1 MNIKK
6 LFTTKLGFSSQN
18 DLIESHLTFKGNL
31 DLTNRL
37 DNKIYLYENS
47 KQANTTFYLFDE
59 NLNPEEIKT
68 VHKHIW
74 LENKADLFI
83 FPKND
88 QIEIRYS
95 KTTPQKKS
103 IKIDS
108 IPTNVED
115 NILLEKISKIHF
127 DSGIFWLTYK
137 NALKRIQK
145 QRQTV
150 DVKLIETLEH
160 LRGDLEKIYSKIISD
175 ETERKNIIQAL
186 IDRTLFI
193 KFLED
198 RKIINSY
205 FFEHYF
211 QDNNLTYKKL
221 LKKGIEENNAS
232 GMNKLFEKINI
243 ICNNILFKKPYI
255 ETSYLLPDILNV
267 LYHTI
272 SQTGLRSKQLYL
284 FDFEFDIIPIEFISH
299 IYEVFLEEKQKKEGI
314 YYTPKGLANLV
325 LDSVI
330 GKNKYGKVL
339 DPSCGSG
346 IFLVLAFRRMLKS
359 KKLNSS
365 NILNT
370 FELIKKRNKF
380 LKSNIFGIE
389 KEPTARRLTIFSLY
403 LEMLN
408 DIEPEKIKEL
418 IKVII
423 EDKNLKLFP
432 ENFEENIFRGNAIV
446 TDDNKKPF
454 KNEKFDFIIGN
465 PPWKLIDAIE
475 DKEEDKYWIANQ
487 QYLSGK
493 KQLSQCFLLEI
504 KNWSRQNTKYGFVIN
519 SSNFYNETYTK
530 FQDFFFNNYNI
541 KKFYELSKIKK
552 ILFRSSKEDASVV
565 IFKNITGQK
574 NQIRYLSPDLSDFAE
589 TFRIILI
596 KEEYIISIQQ
606 KDLIDKKVSLRDFLI
621 GNKNDIELIKKFQNN
636 NYQPLSNYLLNQNFI
651 HNGLQ
656 LIGWKKVAKEFQIEN
671 WNKLSKEEKDSY
683 KSQFFEKYT
692 RSSIDNT
699 FKIPFIRNLIPFKI
713 KNIDYYLEDIFESG
727 NKNKFER
734 VRKRN
739 TDIYLGK
746 RILFKRIGKSISAV
760 LVKDKLYFDFDI
772 YILKL
777 QQDYYDII
785 LAIMN
790 SSLVEYYISLKHR
803 LRAASSFTKSTI
815 QRLLTIPIPEIVIMQ
830 DNIKNQSHSLYQ
842 TTINNIIELS
852 QKLTKGEHSF
862 EEKKE
867 ELDNLIFDLYDL
879 NILERDRILDFFKTG
894 NAKESDIKEYCKTFN
909 TVFKPYLK
917 DGVNL
922 RFEYYYQKDSFPID
936 FTGVKIIFERKE
948 ESKNKPPMISKV
960 VNYLT
965 LDLLKSIGSHNILEL
980 KERIYGDNCIY
991 IIKDKNIKS
1000 WTVTKAVEDAQAEI
1014 KRICK

>member
-18 DLIESHLTFKGNL
+18 DLIESHLTFKDNQC
-31 DLTNRL
+31 LTNKL
-37 DNKIYLYENS
+37 EDKIYLYENS

-59 NLNPEEIKT
+59 NLKPDEIRT
-68 VHKHIW
+68 VHKRIW
-74 LENKADLFI
+74 NENKADLFI

-88 QIEIRYS
+88 QIEIRYT
-95 KTTPQKKS
+95 KTTPKKEP
-103 IKIDS
+103 ILIDT
-108 IPTNVED
+108 IPANEED
-115 NILLEKISKIHF
+115 NKLLEKISKTHF

-137 NALKRIQK
+137 DALKRIQK

-150 DVKLIETLEH
+150 DVKLIETLEY
-160 LRGDLEKIYSKIISD
+160 LRGELEKIYSEIISD
-175 ETERKNIIQAL
+175 ESEKKNIIQAL

-205 FFEHYF
+205 FFEHF
-211 QDNNLTYKKL
+211 FKDDKFKEYKDILYEK
-221 LKKGIEENNAS
+221 NAD
-232 GMNKLFEKINI
+232 KINKFFDKI
-243 ICNNILFKKPYI
+243 NKICNNILFEEPIIKQK
-255 ETSYLLPDILNV
+255 YLLSNV
-267 LYHTI
+267 LELLYHTI
-272 SQTGLRSKQLYL
+272 SQTGLRSGQLNL

-299 IYEVFLEEKQKKEGI
+299 IYEVFLEDKRKKEGI
-314 YYTPKGLANLV
+314 YYTPEGLTNLV
-325 LDSVI
+325 LDAVI

-346 IFLVLAFRRMLKS
+346 IFLVLAFRRMLRA
-359 KKLNSS
+359 KKMNSS
-365 NILNT
+365 NIPDTLD
-370 FELIKKRNKF
+370 LIKKRNEF

-403 LEMLN
+403 LEILN

-432 ENFEENIFRGNAIV
+432 ENFEENIFPGNAV
-446 TDDNKKPF
+446 ETDDSKKPF

-465 PPWKLIDAIE
+465 PPWKLIDVIE
-475 DKEEDKYWIANQ
+475 DKKEDKYWIANQ
-487 QYLSGK
+487 QNLGGK

-519 SSNFYNETYTK
+519 SSNFYNETHIK
-530 FQDFFFNNYNI
+530 FQDFFLNNYEI
-541 KKFYELSKIKK
+541 EIFYELSKIKK
-552 ILFRSSKEDASVV
+552 ILFKSSKEDASVV
-565 IFKNITGQK
+565 IFKNITEQK

-589 TFRIILI
+589 TFRVILL
-596 KEEYIISIQQ
+596 KEEDIISIQQ
-606 KDLIDKKVSLRDFLI
+606 KDLIDKKVNLRDFLI

-683 KSQFFEKYT
+683 KLQFREKYT
-692 RSSIDNT
+692 RPSIDIT
-699 FKIPFIRNLIPFKI
+699 FKIPFIKNLIPFKI
-713 KNIDYYLEDIFESG
+713 KNIDCYLEDIYESG
-727 NKNKFER
+727 NTEKFER

-739 TDIYLGK
+739 KDIYEGK
-746 RILFKRIGKSISAV
+746 RILFKRTGKSISAV
-760 LVKDKLYFDFDI
+760 LVEDMLYFYFDI
-772 YILKL
+772 YVLKL
-777 QQDYYDII
+777 QQNYYDII

-790 SSLVEYYISLKHR
+790 SSLVEYYITLKHR
-803 LRAASSFTKSTI
+803 LRVGSSFTKSTKK
-815 QRLLTIPIPEIVIMQ
+815 RFLTIPIPDIISMQNNLSNQLHSSYQVI
-830 DNIKNQSHSLYQ
+830 
-842 TTINNIIELS
+842 INNIIELS
-852 QKLTKGEHSF
+852 QKLTKGEYSF
-862 EEKKE
+862 EENKE
-867 ELDNLIFDLYDL
+867 ELDDLIFDLYDL

-894 NAKESDIKEYCKTFN
+894 KAEESDIKEYCKTFN

-922 RFEYYYQKDSFPID
+922 RFEYYFKKESFPID
-936 FTGVKIIFERKE
+936 FAGIKISFEKNE
-948 ESKNKPPMISKV
+948 ELKNKPIISRIVK
-960 VNYLT
+960 YLT
-965 LDLLKSIGSHNILEL
+965 LDLLKSIGSQNILKL
-980 KERIYGDNCIY
+980 KERIYGNNCIY

-1000 WTVTKAVEDAQAEI
+1000 WTATKAVEDAQTEI
-1014 KRICK
+1014 ERICK